1 MKFNYVKLNDG
12 NYGAWAGSGMKR
24 LENWYTGDSYGIGTE
39 LSDNIDTDYYI
50 IWNDWPVFAGTIGA
64 DSTDVVS
71 GTVLNNIGITSL
83 FFSRKNG
90 AVSTPGLDCAI
101 VRKSDRKAV
110 RIQVTGSTVTHYTTL
125 IADNAVFT
133 AIDPSDGPWSPE
145 IGRLV
150 NMGYIG

>member
-12 NYGAWAGSGMKR
+12 NYGAWAGSGLKR
-24 LENWYTGDSYGIGTE
+24 LETWYTGDSYGIGTANN
-39 LSDNIDTDYYI
+39 DNIDTDYYI
-50 IWNDWPVFAGTIGA
+50 IWNEWPTFAGSAGS
-64 DSTDVVS
+64 DSTEPVD
-71 GTVLNNIGITSL
+71 GTVLANIGIDDL
-83 FFSRKNG
+83 YFSRKDG
-90 AVSTPGLDCAI
+90 AVSDAGLDCAI

-110 RIQVTGSTVTHYTTL
+110 RIQVSGTNVAHYTTTM
-125 IADNAVFT
+125 AANATFT